1 MLLLPGDEDEI
12 GVHLGTAMM
21 LSNIFSSWIMFLNFI
36 ILNII
41 IQFLNQSRDIPG
53 NSHSFGLPRSTT
65 RSHWPGV
72 ETKLK
77 QKYRGGNEGGPFF
90 AFQLTSSSKRRHFVF
105 GRHLVPILQIVA

>member
-41 IQFLNQSRDIPG
+41 IQFLNQSRLEAYPVI
-53 NSHSFGLPRSTT
+53 
-65 RSHWPGV
+65 V
-72 ETKLK
+72 I
-77 QKYRGGNEGGPFF
+77 
-90 AFQLTSSSKRRHFVF
+90 
-105 GRHLVPILQIVA
+105 HLVSQGAKLVHIGQELKLN